1 MNWLTN
7 FVKPKLKVIKSKIL
21 KKENLWFKCN
31 SCEQMIF
38 YKDLEEKMYV
48 CSNCENHL
56 QMPVRKRLKHLYDE
70 QNFEEIQLKPVI
82 EDPLIFKEEPNL
94 QVDKLN
100 FFLKIFFISEDLEP
114 YPVYTMLLSTNA

>member
-7 FVKPKLKVIKSKIL
+7 FVKPKLTAIKSKIL

-56 QMPVRKRLKHLYDE
+56 HMPVRKRLKYLYDTK
-70 QNFEEIQLKPVI
+70 Q
-82 EDPLIFKEEPNL
+82 
-94 QVDKLN
+94 
-100 FFLKIFFISEDLEP
+100 
-114 YPVYTMLLSTNA
+114 A